1 MAGSSSIE
9 ERKKQDRFEAECIEN
24 RTENNI
30 GGRAQPGGRSCRM
43 EVGLFLAGPP
53 SRGLR
58 EQEAGGAWHEVPPT
72 PHSDV
77 WHELTEQAP
86 CSHGDEPR
94 AHESCR
100 HSPAWAPP
108 PPPFAPLRS
117 PEIGL
122 ERGSGWPSAPGLGKL
137 PSESDSCTCI
147 VTRHGVLGEGHCIT
161 SQGLEGL
168 RISGDLTQHPHAMD
182 GETKTQR

>member
-1 MAGSSSIE
+1 
-9 ERKKQDRFEAECIEN
+9 
-24 RTENNI
+24 
-30 GGRAQPGGRSCRM
+30 M

-108 PPPFAPLRS
+108 PPPFAPLRN

-137 PSESDSCTCI
+137 PSESQLLHLYCHTPWSLAGGAL
-147 VTRHGVLGEGHCIT
+147 HH
-161 SQGLEGL
+161 
-168 RISGDLTQHPHAMD
+168 ISGVGGVEDL
-182 GETKTQR
+182 R